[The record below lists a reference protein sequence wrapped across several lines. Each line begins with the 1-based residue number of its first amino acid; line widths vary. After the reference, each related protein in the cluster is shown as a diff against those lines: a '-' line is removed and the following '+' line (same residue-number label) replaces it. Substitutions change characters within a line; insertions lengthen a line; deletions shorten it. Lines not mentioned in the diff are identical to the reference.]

1 MNIDEILSSPTT
13 AAEREGPSNKI
24 VWSSRVRLARNITN
38 TPFPGWA
45 KKPVRVDTFQKIR
58 KNVLKLNKMKG
69 SFETEMDQLST
80 LEKQILVERHIIS
93 REHAAKSNGSGLVLS
108 KDESISVM
116 INEEDHLRMQA
127 LLPGLQ
133 IKNAWLTIDKFD
145 SQLEKGL
152 EFAYS
157 KKQGYLTACPTNLG
171 TGIRVS
177 AMLHLPGLVLSEQI
191 NQIIQAVNKL
201 GLAVRGLYGEGTE
214 ALGNV
219 FQVSNQMTLG
229 ETEGDIVERLNKVLL
244 QIVDHEENA
253 RIKLIDSKPKMLYN
267 HIGRA
272 YGILANAH
280 SISSKETMNL
290 LSLLRLGMDMQMFP
304 GTSQALINE
313 LIIITQP
320 AHLQKA
326 NNGKLSAEKRDLLRS
341 DLLRSR
347 LKEVD
352 RPVVLDN
359 LNIENGDLSQEQG

>member
-1 MNIDEILSSPTT
+1 MNIDEILSSPTA

-69 SFETEMDQLST
+69 SFETEMDHLST

-326 NNGKLSAEKRDLLRS
+326 NDGKLSAEKRDLLRS